1 MKNLRTRLT
10 VLSLF
15 WFLWDVKEP
24 TLLFV
29 KSRGRKPRWCGTT
42 FHGLGGKLMGLISIG
57 TLALFYP
64 VSPSWAILANSIQN
78 CNDTEN
84 RINIFQ
90 RCHSLICSSPSPLST
105 KGTLNAHKSTHPTQ
119 LRRGSL
125 VIIHRF
131 MWSKP
136 STGLAFMT
144 LLTVSLTVEDEKNYL
159 AMNIKIKNNFWLKHI
174 KAQNHFCPV
183 LGDLYKKSGYPCA
196 YVWRNPGEFGI
207 FIPYLLKIICYG
219 AIFEANLQRFK
230 FNLGIFLKV

>member
-1 MKNLRTRLT
+1 MVWYNL
-10 VLSLF
+10 S
-15 WFLWDVKEP
+15 WAGWEIK
-24 TLLFV
+24 
-29 KSRGRKPRWCGTT
+29 
-42 FHGLGGKLMGLISIG
+42 GLISCG

-105 KGTLNAHKSTHPTQ
+105 KGTPNAHKSTHPTQ

-136 STGLAFMT
+136 STAVAFMT

-159 AMNIKIKNNFWLKHI
+159 AMNFKMKNNFWLKHI
-174 KAQNHFCPV
+174 KAQNQFCPV
-183 LGDLYKKSGYPCA
+183 LGDLYKKSVYPCG
-196 YVWRNPGEFGI
+196 YIWLNPGEFGI
-207 FIPYLLKIICYG
+207 FIPYWLKIICYG
-219 AIFEANLQRFK
+219 AIFEANFQRFK
-230 FNLGIFLKV
+230 FNLGRFNHTDGRFVHLRIQI

>member
-1 MKNLRTRLT
+1 M
-10 VLSLF
+10 
-15 WFLWDVKEP
+15 
-24 TLLFV
+24 
-29 KSRGRKPRWCGTT
+29 
-42 FHGLGGKLMGLISIG
+42 
-57 TLALFYP
+57 
-64 VSPSWAILANSIQN
+64 SPSWAILANSIQN

-105 KGTLNAHKSTHPTQ
+105 KGTPNAHKSTHPTQ

-136 STGLAFMT
+136 STGVAFMT

-174 KAQNHFCPV
+174 KAQKP
-183 LGDLYKKSGYPCA
+183 LWPGTWRPLQEIGISLRIYLAKSGR
-196 YVWRNPGEFGI
+196 VWHFHSILVKNH
-207 FIPYLLKIICYG
+207 LLWSHFRG
-219 AIFEANLQRFK
+219 
-230 FNLGIFLKV
+230 

>member
-1 MKNLRTRLT
+1 MVWYNL
-10 VLSLF
+10 S
-15 WFLWDVKEP
+15 WAGWEIK
-24 TLLFV
+24 
-29 KSRGRKPRWCGTT
+29 
-42 FHGLGGKLMGLISIG
+42 GLISCG

-105 KGTLNAHKSTHPTQ
+105 KGTPNAHKSTHPTQ
-119 LRRGSL
+119 LKRGSL

-136 STGLAFMT
+136 STAVAFMS

-159 AMNIKIKNNFWLKHI
+159 AMNFKMKNNFWLKHI
-174 KAQNHFCPV
+174 KAQSQFCPV
-183 LGDLYKKSGYPCA
+183 LGDLYKKSGCPCA
-196 YVWRNPGEFGI
+196 YIWRNPGEFGI
-207 FIPYLLKIICYG
+207 FTPDCLKIICYG

>member
-1 MKNLRTRLT
+1 M
-10 VLSLF
+10 
-15 WFLWDVKEP
+15 
-24 TLLFV
+24 
-29 KSRGRKPRWCGTT
+29 
-42 FHGLGGKLMGLISIG
+42 
-57 TLALFYP
+57 
-64 VSPSWAILANSIQN
+64 SPSWAILANSIQN

-105 KGTLNAHKSTHPTQ
+105 KGTPNAHKSTHPTQ

-136 STGLAFMT
+136 STGVAFMT

-196 YVWRNPGEFGI
+196 YIWRNPGVFGI
-207 FIPYLLKIICYG
+207 FIPYWLKIICYG

-230 FNLGIFLKV
+230 FHLGIFLKV